1 MKSKINIIIGREYME
16 RVSKKSFILT
26 TFLMP
31 ILMIGLMLAPA
42 LIAIFN
48 TPESRKIAVIDD
60 SGIIAPMLQNS
71 EEVEFVNTAS
81 TLDAA
86 KADESIEG
94 ILVIGENVMT
104 SPSDVS
110 LYTRDASSML
120 LEQVVATQINM
131 SIEQI
136 RLAEVQ
142 KVHNIDN
149 LPEIIGGIHSNVALQ
164 TFRIDEESDQ
174 SSSSGLAF
182 AIGMIMTMLLYI
194 FLLLYGQLVMTS
206 IIEEKNNRVL
216 EIVVSSVKPAQ
227 LMMGKIL
234 GIGAVAVTQVL
245 IWAALITAI
254 SAYALP
260 AMLPA
265 DIMSEVSLLS
275 SGQLSVA
282 DATNDIGLLQAIMQ
296 LGDVSYIL
304 MLFGY
309 LLLFLIGG
317 FLFFAAIYA
326 AIGSAVDN
334 IQDAGQLQSVVI
346 VPIILGMIFS
356 MSVVNEPNSTLA
368 TVLSMVPFTSPM
380 VMMARIPFGIPVWEI
395 ITSLAVLYVSFLFMV
410 WVSAKIYRV
419 GIFMYGKK
427 PSIKELLKWINYK

>member
-1 MKSKINIIIGREYME
+1 
-16 RVSKKSFILT
+16 
-26 TFLMP
+26 MP

-42 LIAIFN
+42 LITIFN

-110 LYTRDASSML
+110 LYTRDASSMV

-164 TFRIDEESDQ
+164 TFRIDEESEQ

-265 DIMSEVSLLS
+265 DVMSEVSLLS
-275 SGQLSVA
+275 SGQLSAA

-317 FLFFAAIYA
+317 FLFLRQYMPLL
-326 AIGSAVDN
+326 D
-334 IQDAGQLQSVVI
+334 LRL
-346 VPIILGMIFS
+346 IISKMRGNCNRS
-356 MSVVNEPNSTLA
+356 
-368 TVLSMVPFTSPM
+368 
-380 VMMARIPFGIPVWEI
+380 
-395 ITSLAVLYVSFLFMV
+395 SLF
-410 WVSAKIYRV
+410 R
-419 GIFMYGKK
+419 
-427 PSIKELLKWINYK
+427 

>member
-42 LIAIFN
+42 LITIFN

-110 LYTRDASSML
+110 LYTRDASSMV

-149 LPEIIGGIHSNVALQ
+149 LPEIIGGIHSNVVLQ
-164 TFRIDEESDQ
+164 TFRIDEESEQ

-265 DIMSEVSLLS
+265 DVMSEVSLLS
-275 SGQLSVA
+275 SGQLSAA

-346 VPIILGMIFS
+346 VPIILGLIFS

-380 VMMARIPFGIPVWEI
+380 VMMARIPFGIPTWEI
-395 ITSLAVLYVSFLFMV
+395 ITSLLVLYVSFLFMV

-419 GIFMYGKK
+419 GTFMYGKK